1 MITNIY
7 FDWGDTLAYPHLKK
21 KFIKEN
27 NPYEVLYP
35 DALEVLEYLN
45 KKYKIGIISN
55 SKASKDDFMN
65 SLKVSNLINYFRGS
79 ILFSN
84 EICEKPCKN
93 IFLQALQN
101 DNIIPN
107 NAIMIGNNYKN
118 DIIGAQKIGM
128 QTLYLNREGLGDINN
143 LWDLYYHL

>member
-21 KFIKEN
+21 KFIKDN

-55 SKASKDDFMN
+55 SRASKDDFLN
-65 SLKVSNLINYFRGS
+65 SLKVSNLIQYFKGS

-84 EICEKPCKN
+84 EICEKPCQN
-93 IFLQALQN
+93 IFSQALQN
-101 DNIIPN
+101 DNINPN
-107 NAIMIGNNYKN
+107 NAVMIGNSYKN

-128 QTLYLNREGLGDINN
+128 HTLYLNREGLGDINN